1 MIKFFLIYVDMLMD
15 ELECGGLARL
25 SVADD
30 I

>member
-1 MIKFFLIYVDMLMD
+1 MIKIILIYVDMLMD